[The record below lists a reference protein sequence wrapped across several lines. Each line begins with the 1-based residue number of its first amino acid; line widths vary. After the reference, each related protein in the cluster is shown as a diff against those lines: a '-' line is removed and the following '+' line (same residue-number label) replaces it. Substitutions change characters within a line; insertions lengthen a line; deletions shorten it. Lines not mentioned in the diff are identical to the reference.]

1 VRPIRNSGALMR
13 RAGVVALA
21 GTLAACSRATL
32 AQSPVVST
40 APPTLVLR
48 GDALARTKAL
58 VAAKDLSVL
67 PAFMKLRRDAERE
80 MKAPIVAVTD
90 KRTLLPPSG
99 DKHDYFSLSPYWW
112 PDPAK
117 PDGLPYIRRDGETNP
132 ASKKDLDRPRLGAMV
147 ENVSTLSLVY
157 YFTGDERYAEH
168 AGRQLRAWFL
178 DSATRMTPH
187 LHFGQ
192 LVRGNPKERGSA
204 IIDTH
209 NFIDVVDASV
219 LLRGSAGWRAQ
230 DETALRSWMRQYL
243 AWLRESPNGKDELR
257 APNNHGSWYAAQ
269 TATLALFVGDTAL
282 TRSIVSDA
290 KARIGAQIKSDG
302 QQPIELG
309 RTRSMHYSGFNAD
322 ALSRLAE
329 LGRWVG
335 VDLWH
340 FEAPEGGSLRKA
352 IDHLA
357 NYVGRPKEWPG
368 NQIDPVEPGFIV
380 EVMRRAQ
387 VALGSPI
394 YVGVIATIPGADEE
408 RSLLMYPEV
417 R

>member
-1 VRPIRNSGALMR
+1 MR
-13 RAGVVALA
+13 GSVI
-21 GTLAACSRATL
+21 AACMGLL
-32 AQSPVVST
+32 ASVVLSETKDLHAQVSPSAQVD
-40 APPTLVLR
+40 APHTLVLR
-48 GDALARTKAL
+48 GDVLARAKAR
-58 VAAKDLSVL
+58 VGRKDPALM
-67 PAFMKLRRDAERE
+67 PAFDKLKRDAERE
-80 MKAPIVAVTD
+80 LVAPIVEVTD
-90 KRTLLPPSG
+90 KRSLLPPSG

-112 PDPAK
+112 PDPTKA
-117 PDGLPYIRRDGETNP
+117 DGLPYIRRDGETNP
-132 ASKKDLDRPRLGAMV
+132 ESKKDLDRPRLGAMV
-147 ENVSTLSLVY
+147 ENVNTLALAWF
-157 YFTGDERYAEH
+157 FTGEARYATR

-178 DSATRMTPH
+178 DADTRMTPH

-209 NFIDVVDASV
+209 NFIDVVDDAE
-219 LLRGSAGWRAQ
+219 LLVGSPGWTRA
-230 DETALRSWMRQYL
+230 DHEALKGWMQQYNT
-243 AWLRESPNGKDELR
+243 WLLESANGKDEWD

-269 TATLALFVGDTAL
+269 TATLALFTGDSA
-282 TRSIVSDA
+282 RARRIVSDV
-290 KARIGAQIKSDG
+290 KARIDAQIRPDG
-302 QQPIELG
+302 QQPIELE

-340 FEAPEGGSLRKA
+340 FEAPGGGSIRKA

-357 NYVGRPKEWPG
+357 NYVARPKEWPG
-368 NQIDPVEPGFIV
+368 TQIDSVEPGFIV
-380 EVMRRAQ
+380 ELMRRAQ

-394 YVGVIATIPGADEE
+394 YAPVIAKLPESLVRAE
-408 RSLLMYPEV
+408 RSALLYPEPV